1 MSFFIFENSRSD
13 YLKAKSSIYQSN
25 SEQTR
30 GVIRPDSISWN
41 RMLLAHK
48 FKAGTQMPAP
58 HIA

>member
-1 MSFFIFENSRSD
+1 MYHN
-13 YLKAKSSIYQSN
+13 N
-25 SEQTR
+25 SEQTH

-58 HIA
+58 HIT